1 MKIVTA
7 SITVILTSAFD
18 IQSIETDSP
27 VNIKIDHER
36 QLVILETDADIVEID
51 RINKTVVSNPVAA
64 EPASQGDVAPP
75 VNIVDELTKTFGS
88 MFGSGM
94 GMGIAVIDGEIDDAR
109 KILKQM
115 GFGTNIL

>member
-36 QLVILETDADIVEID
+36 QLVIVETDSDIVEID

-75 VNIVDELTKTFGS
+75 FNIVDELTKTFGS
-88 MFGSGM
+88 MFGGGM
-94 GMGIAVIDGEIDDAR
+94 GMGVAVIDGDMQDIQ
-109 KILKQM
+109 KVLK
-115 GFGTNIL
+115 GLGLSL